1 MEAITS
7 QLDLLEKKLALIQRM
22 HDMTE
27 SVELSSTHAEEN
39 YITLM
44 SRREAIMAQLR
55 DLDLGLSECVAE
67 QGADALLAQIREVSE
82 QVLELDSQMALRI
95 PDLMKGIKN
104 NLKQIKDGRNINRAY
119 NKDIFG
125 IIGEGSYRAKK

>member
-1 MEAITS
+1 METATS
-7 QLDLLEKKLALIQRM
+7 QLELLEKKLALIQRM

-27 SVELSSTHAEEN
+27 SVELSNTHAEEN

-44 SRREAIMAQLR
+44 SRREAIMTQLR

-67 QGADALLAQIREVSE
+67 KGADALLAQIREVSE
-82 QVLELDSQMALRI
+82 QILELDRQMALRI

-119 NKDIFG
+119 NKDIFS
-125 IIGEGSYRAKK
+125 IIGEGSYRIKK